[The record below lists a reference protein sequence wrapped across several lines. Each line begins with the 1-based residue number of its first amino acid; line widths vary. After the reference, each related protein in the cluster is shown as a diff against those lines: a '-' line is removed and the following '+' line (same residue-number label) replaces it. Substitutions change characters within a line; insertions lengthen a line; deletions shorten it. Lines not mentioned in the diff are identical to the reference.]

1 MADYIERISIH
12 APLAGRDVPEAH
24 SLLLLDISIHA
35 PLAGRDPLVWDLAT
49 RKYLFQSTRPL
60 RGATFDGDA
69 LHVWMCISIHAPLAG
84 RDTHRRSPAAGDGH
98 FNPRAPCGA
107 RQGALHHSR
116 AAGISIHA
124 PLAGRDVYIRMRETG
139 RKAFQSTRPLRG
151 ATGQDRTG
159 VGGGLYFNPRAPC
172 GARPLSLRF
181 ALLHPEFQSTRPLR
195 GATPAYT
202 KRELAELFQSTR
214 PLRGATVA
222 SIIFLTPLSISIHA
236 PLAGRDGRPGRPRV
250 RARISIHAPLAGR
263 DSIDCSVSP

>member
-1 MADYIERISIH
+1 MYNFTTPAPLAGRAGGLKLSFFVTRISIH

-107 RQGALHHSR
+107 RPK
-116 AAGISIHA
+116 
-124 PLAGRDVYIRMRETG
+124 PLLVHDQFGQ
-139 RKAFQSTRPLRG
+139 FQSTRPLRG
-151 ATGQDRTG
+151 ATLRSASPGQIG
-159 VGGGLYFNPRAPC
+159 SHFNPRAPC
-172 GARPLSLRF
+172 GARRQRRMQP
-181 ALLHPEFQSTRPLR
+181 
-195 GATPAYT
+195 
-202 KRELAELFQSTR
+202 
-214 PLRGATVA
+214 
-222 SIIFLTPLSISIHA
+222 
-236 PLAGRDGRPGRPRV
+236 
-250 RARISIHAPLAGR
+250 
-263 DSIDCSVSP
+263 

>member
-1 MADYIERISIH
+1 MTVMLSTSGCVFQSTRPLRGATPTAGAQRQGTGISIHAPLAGRDPSLCWFTTSSANFNPRAPCGARRYVQRVRVKLGLISIH
-12 APLAGRDVPEAH
+12 APLAGRDVRGGC
-24 SLLLLDISIHA
+24 SLNWEFISIHA
-35 PLAGRDPLVWDLAT
+35 PLAGRDKERFIT
-49 RKYLFQSTRPL
+49 
-60 RGATFDGDA
+60 
-69 LHVWMCISIHAPLAG
+69 AG
-84 RDTHRRSPAAGDGH
+84 P
-98 FNPRAPCGA
+98 P
-107 RQGALHHSR
+107 
-116 AAGISIHA
+116 
-124 PLAGRDVYIRMRETG
+124 E
-139 RKAFQSTRPLRG
+139 FQSTRPLRG

>member
-1 MADYIERISIH
+1 M
-12 APLAGRDVPEAH
+12 GV
-24 SLLLLDISIHA
+24 
-35 PLAGRDPLVWDLAT
+35 
-49 RKYLFQSTRPL
+49 
-60 RGATFDGDA
+60 
-69 LHVWMCISIHAPLAG
+69 
-84 RDTHRRSPAAGDGH
+84 H